1 MKYFR
6 RITLISLLIYTYASL
21 ALETTLL
28 LNQATAVLQN
38 VIASDKIPINTWQNT
53 TMLAIIPKM
62 EKIPVGIGGT
72 LGTGIV
78 VTRVKQQWSPP
89 LFVSMVTG
97 NLDFPEN
104 AKFSD
109 ILVIFKNSKTSNLN
123 EGKMSVDASLVTVYA
138 YTNTAVTE
146 IPLNTPVELELDR
159 TLFANFYGNDV
170 NVADVVANKVTLNLN
185 DVVQLKTV
193 LATLAKKP

>member
-109 ILVIFKNSKTSNLN
+109 ILVVFKNSKTSNLN

-138 YTNTAVTE
+138 YTNTTVTE